1 MLRIML
7 HEVNNI
13 SVGRKN
19 NKIFE
24 ESYYNGFRTG
34 TVLTVAQMTQVK
46 TEHLYVSYLML
57 Q

>member
-1 MLRIML
+1 ML